1 MGAWGQGTLR
11 EKRPGVF
18 EIRVAVGVDPVS
30 GRTVQRSFW
39 FHGAL
44 EDAVERRRELAGQF
58 AEYRSIRRAAPFL
71 TVGELLER
79 WVCAQHDWRPST
91 WTGVRSNV
99 KALSADPIAERRV
112 ATLRPEVVRVTMA
125 RWREAGAGVS
135 VVSGRFRVLR
145 SAVGWAQ
152 SESIIDRNPLRDMRG
167 PPRPGT
173 RMHVPEQDVL
183 ALLCMSEVLVE
194 KAEAAFDGAVNS
206 RKSLHKAEQVRLLTR
221 LAADSGARR
230 GELAALKFGDLDGRV
245 LHIERGVSS
254 EEIGPTKTKRTR
266 RLTLGRTTVE
276 LWRTSEQ
283 TWRRR
288 VEGASLGEWVF
299 SPDSDHQRR
308 LTAGALVHWFAELC
322 AEANLVGV
330 GLHRL
335 RHSVATFLVGRGEI
349 LRAQHRLGHR
359 DPSTTLRNYA
369 HALPL
374 EDGEVAD
381 DIDIMLSGDMVPTA
395 ASRRS
400 EATGGTATSWLSSG
414 PSGSWTSG
422 SVK

>member
-1 MGAWGQGTLR
+1 MGAWGEGSLR

-44 EDAVERRRELAGQF
+44 DDAEERRRELVAQF

-91 WTGVRSNV
+91 WVGVRSNV
-99 KALSADPIAERRV
+99 KALSADPIAGRRV
-112 ATLRPEVVRVTMA
+112 STLRPEVVRVTMA

-152 SESIIDRNPLRDMRG
+152 AESIIDRNPLRDMRG

-183 ALLCMSEVLVE
+183 ALLRLSEVLVG
-194 KAEAAFDGAVNS
+194 KAEAGLDALVSSLKA
-206 RKSLHKAEQVRLLTR
+206 LHKAEQVRLLVR

-230 GELAALKFGDLDGRV
+230 GELAALKFNDLNGRV
-245 LHIERGVSS
+245 LTIERGVSG
-254 EEIGPTKTKRTR
+254 EQIGPTKTKRTR

-276 LWRTSEQ
+276 LWRASEE
-283 TWRRR
+283 TWSRR
-288 VEGASLGEWVF
+288 VEGDPFGEWVF
-299 SPDSDHQRR
+299 SRDIDHQRR
-308 LTAGALVHWFAELC
+308 LTAGALGHWFAELC
-322 AEANLVGV
+322 AEADLAGV
-330 GLHRL
+330 SLHRL

-349 LRAQHRLGHR
+349 LRAQHRLAGVSGLSVV
-359 DPSTTLRNYA
+359 DPASSLVKV
-369 HALPL
+369 
-374 EDGEVAD
+374 G
-381 DIDIMLSGDMVPTA
+381 LSGRPV
-395 ASRRS
+395 
-400 EATGGTATSWLSSG
+400 
-414 PSGSWTSG
+414 
-422 SVK
+422 

>member
-1 MGAWGQGTLR
+1 L
-11 EKRPGVF
+11 
-18 EIRVAVGVDPVS
+18 
-30 GRTVQRSFW
+30 
-39 FHGAL
+39 
-44 EDAVERRRELAGQF
+44 
-58 AEYRSIRRAAPFL
+58 
-71 TVGELLER
+71 
-79 WVCAQHDWRPST
+79 
-91 WTGVRSNV
+91 
-99 KALSADPIAERRV
+99 

-152 SESIIDRNPLRDMRG
+152 AESIIDRNPLRDMRG

-183 ALLCMSEVLVE
+183 ALLRLSEVLVG
-194 KAEAAFDGAVNS
+194 KAEAGLDALVSSLKA
-206 RKSLHKAEQVRLLTR
+206 LHKAEQVRLLVR

-230 GELAALKFGDLDGRV
+230 GELAALKFTDLDGRV
-245 LHIERGVSS
+245 LTIERGVSG
-254 EEIGPTKTKRTR
+254 EQIGPTKTKRIR

-276 LWRTSEQ
+276 LWRASEE
-283 TWRRR
+283 TWSRR
-288 VEGASLGEWVF
+288 VEGDPFGEWVF
-299 SPDSDHQRR
+299 SRDIDHQRR
-308 LTAGALVHWFAELC
+308 LTAGALGHWFAELC
-322 AEANLVGV
+322 AEADLAGV
-330 GLHRL
+330 SLHRL

-381 DIDIMLSGDMVPTA
+381 DIDVMLGAVVASESTSLPSLTAGAEPSLPVGFGGSASVVSASGLV
-395 ASRRS
+395 R
-400 EATGGTATSWLSSG
+400 
-414 PSGSWTSG
+414 
-422 SVK
+422 

>member
-1 MGAWGQGTLR
+1 
-11 EKRPGVF
+11 
-18 EIRVAVGVDPVS
+18 
-30 GRTVQRSFW
+30 
-39 FHGAL
+39 
-44 EDAVERRRELAGQF
+44 
-58 AEYRSIRRAAPFL
+58 
-71 TVGELLER
+71 
-79 WVCAQHDWRPST
+79 
-91 WTGVRSNV
+91 
-99 KALSADPIAERRV
+99 
-112 ATLRPEVVRVTMA
+112 
-125 RWREAGAGVS
+125 
-135 VVSGRFRVLR
+135 
-145 SAVGWAQ
+145 
-152 SESIIDRNPLRDMRG
+152 
-167 PPRPGT
+167 
-173 RMHVPEQDVL
+173 
-183 ALLCMSEVLVE
+183 VLVE
-194 KAEAAFDGAVNS
+194 KAEAAFDGSVGS

-308 LTAGALVHWFAELC
+308 LTAGALGHWFAELC
-322 AEANLVGV
+322 AEADLVGV
-330 GLHRL
+330 GLHRM

-349 LRAQHRLGHR
+349 LRAQHRLGRR

>member
-1 MGAWGQGTLR
+1 MGAWGKGTLR

-44 EDAVERRRELAGQF
+44 EDAEERRRELAAQF

-71 TVGELLER
+71 TVGKLLER

-91 WTGVRSNV
+91 WVGVRSNV
-99 KALSADPIAERRV
+99 KALSADPIATRRV

-152 SESIIDRNPLRDMRG
+152 AESIIDRNPLRDMRG

-183 ALLCMSEVLVE
+183 ALLRLSEVLVG
-194 KAEAAFDGAVNS
+194 KAEAGLDALVSSLKA
-206 RKSLHKAEQVRLLTR
+206 LHKAEQVRLLVR

-230 GELAALKFGDLDGRV
+230 GELAALKFSDLDGRV
-245 LHIERGVSS
+245 LTIERGVSG
-254 EEIGPTKTKRTR
+254 EQIGPTKTKRIR

-276 LWRTSEQ
+276 LWRASEE
-283 TWRRR
+283 TWSRRA
-288 VEGASLGEWVF
+288 EGVPFGEWVF
-299 SPDSDHQRR
+299 SRDIDHQRR
-308 LTAGALVHWFAELC
+308 LTAGALGHWFAELC
-322 AEANLVGV
+322 TEADLVGV
-330 GLHRL
+330 SLHRL

-381 DIDIMLSGDMVPTA
+381 DIDVMLSGDLVPSTASRHSEVAAGTA
-395 ASRRS
+395 AS
-400 EATGGTATSWLSSG
+400 WFSSG
-414 PSGSWTSG
+414 PSG
-422 SVK
+422 